1 MKIRN
6 IETIEL
12 LSKTFDFTFNS
23 TTEYLYL
30 REGELHM
37 DNVRQIDVK
46 DKEALKTFLRDLFN
60 EKGAFE
66 ITVQSFDELE
76 YNSTLLA
83 NTAFSFTDVHEK
95 NDIITVFIIKQI

>member
-1 MKIRN
+1 MKVRN
-6 IETIEL
+6 IETIDL
-12 LSKTFDFTFNS
+12 LSKIFDFTFNS

-37 DNVRQIDVK
+37 DNVQQIDV
-46 DKEALKTFLRDLFN
+46 ENQEVLETFLRHLFN

-66 ITVQSFDELE
+66 ITVETFDELD

-83 NTAFSFTDVHEK
+83 DTAFSFTDVHQK

>member
-1 MKIRN
+1 MEIRD
-6 IETIEL
+6 IRTIDS
-12 LSKTFDFTFNS
+12 LSKVFDFTFNS

-46 DKEALKTFLRDLFN
+46 DKEALLTFLRGLFN

-66 ITVQSFDELE
+66 ITVETFDELE
-76 YNSTLLA
+76 YNATLLA
-83 NTAFSFTDVHEK
+83 NTAFSFTDVHKK